1 MLQKFSN
8 QYIFDKNTQKEE
20 FCWST

>member
-8 QYIFDKNTQKEE
+8 QYIFDKNTRKEE